1 MPTDD
6 DKDLLDTASSAVTD
20 LDAQEQ
26 TASADA
32 NSSDATGEK
41 AEIDALSIVR
51 DVVNAKNEDA
61 AAASPAE
68 GEEVGQQADDADTG
82 AAKDA
87 DDENYSDVPFNK
99 HPRFQQLLRQS
110 KAFKVDAERYQNVQN
125 FIDSHGLS
133 AEEAADGLVIFGLMK
148 TNPAEAWKRAKPTIQ
163 KLLIAAGEV
172 LPEDLQARVQK
183 GEMSSEAAME
193 VSRSRATVQSVQAT
207 RSFEEQRAQQ
217 QQTQQ
222 AVQALSGAA
231 EDWQADRQRK
241 DPNFAAK
248 MEPLMKEILFLQS
261 REGKPN
267 TPQGVTDQLNRAYKA
282 LVPPAPRLATPAPK
296 VAVRPIPV
304 GQVAGNQR
312 AEPSSVLDIVRAN
325 RRAQ

>member
-1 MPTDD
+1 MPTEDD
-6 DKDLLDTASSAVTD
+6 NILDMASSAVTD
-20 LDAQEQ
+20 LDAQEPL
-26 TASADA
+26 ASADA

-41 AEIDALSIVR
+41 AEVDALSIVR
-51 DVVNAKNEDA
+51 DVVNAKSEAVA
-61 AAASPAE
+61 AAPPAE
-68 GEEVGQQADDADTG
+68 GEEVGQQADDAETG
-82 AAKDA
+82 EGK

-110 KAFKVDAERYQNVQN
+110 KAFKVDAERYNNVQT
-125 FIDSHGLS
+125 FIDTHGLS
-133 AEEAADGLVIFGLMK
+133 AEEAADGLIVFGLMK
-148 TNPAEAWKRAKPTIQ
+148 TNPSEAWQRMKPTIQ

-172 LPEDLQARVQK
+172 LPDDLRERVTK

-222 AVQALSGAA
+222 ALQALYGAA

-248 MEPLMKEILFLQS
+248 MKPLMKEILFLQS
-261 REGKPN
+261 REGTPN

-282 LVPPAPRLATPAPK
+282 LVPPAPRPAAPAPK
-296 VAVRPIPV
+296 VAVRPLPV

-312 AEPSSVLDIVRAN
+312 AEPNSVLDIVRAN

>member
-41 AEIDALSIVR
+41 GEIDALSIVR
-51 DVVNAKNEDA
+51 DVVNAKAEDA
-61 AAASPAE
+61 AAASPAA

-82 AAKDA
+82 AAKET

-110 KAFKVDAERYQNVQN
+110 KAFKVDAERYNNVQT
-125 FIDSHGLS
+125 FIDTNGLS
-133 AEEAADGLVIFGLMK
+133 AEEAADGLIVFGLMK
-148 TNPAEAWKRAKPTIQ
+148 TNPAEAWQRMKPTIQ

-282 LVPPAPRLATPAPK
+282 LVPPAPRPAAPAPK
-296 VAVRPIPV
+296 AAVRPIPA

-312 AEPSSVLDIVRAN
+312 AEPNSVLDIVRAN